1 MYSTP
6 AADTMKACGG
16 AAGTRDIFFPSLHRC
31 HHSRVPGTCWLF
43 TPSFSP
49 PLLRTPLNFRRDQ
62 DGTMGWDGM
71 GARWHTK
78 ICKHYST
85 FEETFRFVTAS
96 AFFWELRRLG
106 SCNSWNDSRRNGSM
120 VGWSKSKLAG
130 SIPGRECHPFL
141 CLPMLTVHSTYRLPI
156 KSLPLW

>member
-16 AAGTRDIFFPSLHRC
+16 AAGTRDIFFQVFTVVIIAEYPERVDCLHQASPPSLC
-31 HHSRVPGTCWLF
+31 
-43 TPSFSP
+43 
-49 PLLRTPLNFRRDQ
+49 TPLNFRRDQ

-120 VGWSKSKLAG
+120 VGWSKSKPAG

-156 KSLPLW
+156 KSLSLW